1 MHAVLDLKTFEKNGN
16 LYYFS
21 GVIGNGMKAKVE
33 NSANIRR
40 LDKYKDSELVIDKLL
55 PLMDTTLVRNGQ
67 LTVLPYP
74 FKYLREYI
82 QSL

>member
-1 MHAVLDLKTFEKNGN
+1 
-16 LYYFS
+16 
-21 GVIGNGMKAKVE
+21 MKAKVE

-40 LDKYKDSELVIDKLL
+40 IEKYHDSELIIDKIL
-55 PLMDTTLVRNGQ
+55 PLMDTTLIRNGQ

-82 QSL
+82 NSII